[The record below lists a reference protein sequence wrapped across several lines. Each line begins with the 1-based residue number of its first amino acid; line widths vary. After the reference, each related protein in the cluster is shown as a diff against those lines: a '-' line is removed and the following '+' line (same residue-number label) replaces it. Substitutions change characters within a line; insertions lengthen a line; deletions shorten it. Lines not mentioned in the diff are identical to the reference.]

1 RIGGDLYAVQET
13 PFGLRAIVGDVVG
26 KGMRAV
32 PAVSAVLG
40 AFREAAE
47 SAPDLGVLAQRLN
60 HALERDCHAD
70 EEGAECCTT
79 ALLAEFPPGGGTVTL
94 LS

>member
-1 RIGGDLYAVQET
+1 MQET

-32 PAVSAVLG
+32 PAVSAILG
-40 AFREAAE
+40 TFREAAE
-47 SAPDLGVLAQRLN
+47 SAPDLGVLAQHLN